1 MFQVSGFRFQENM
14 KYISP
19 EGLEKIKEELKER
32 QTVMRQE
39 IARRLDEA
47 KSLGDLSENAEY
59 SSAKE
64 AQSFNEGRILELN
77 NIIKESTILKP
88 AKKGQKKI
96 RMGAVIEVKMMNN
109 SSSKQV
115 FMIVGSQEADPNQG
129 KISNESPLGHAFLD
143 REIGDIIEV
152 ETPKGKVKYK
162 IMGIK

>member
-1 MFQVSGFRFQENM
+1 M

-32 QTVMRQE
+32 QTTMRQE
-39 IARRLDEA
+39 IAQRLDEA

-88 AKKGQKKI
+88 AKKGQKKV
-96 RMGAVIEVKMMNN
+96 RMGAVIEVKIMNN
-109 SSSKQV
+109 SSSGKQV
-115 FMIVGSQEADPNQG
+115 FMIVGSQEVNPDQG
-129 KISNESPLGHAFLD
+129 KISNESPLGQAFLD

>member
-1 MFQVSGFRFQENM
+1 M

-19 EGLEKIKEELKER
+19 EGLEKLKKELKDR
-32 QTVMRQE
+32 QTTKRQE

-59 SSAKE
+59 TSAKE
-64 AQSFNEGRILELN
+64 AQSFNEGKIMELDT
-77 NIIKESTILKP
+77 IIKESAVLKP
-88 AKKGQKKI
+88 ARKGQKRVKV
-96 RMGAVIEVKMMNN
+96 GAVIEVKMMSNG
-109 SSSKQV
+109 SSKQT
-115 FMIVGSQEADPNQG
+115 FMIVGSQEADPMEG
-129 KISNESPLGHAFLD
+129 KISNESPLGKAFLD

>member
-1 MFQVSGFRFQENM
+1 M

-19 EGLEKIKEELKER
+19 EGLEKLKKELKER
-32 QTVMRQE
+32 QTAKRQE
-39 IARRLDEA
+39 IAQRLDEA

-64 AQSFNEGRILELN
+64 AQSFNEGRIMELDS
-77 NIIKESTILKP
+77 IIKESTILKP
-88 AKKGQKKI
+88 ARKGQKRVKI
-96 RMGAVIEVKMMNN
+96 GAVIEVKMINN
-109 SSSKQV
+109 GPSGKQT
-115 FMIVGSQEADPNQG
+115 FMIVGSQEADPGQG
-129 KISNESPLGHAFLD
+129 KISNESPLGQAFLD